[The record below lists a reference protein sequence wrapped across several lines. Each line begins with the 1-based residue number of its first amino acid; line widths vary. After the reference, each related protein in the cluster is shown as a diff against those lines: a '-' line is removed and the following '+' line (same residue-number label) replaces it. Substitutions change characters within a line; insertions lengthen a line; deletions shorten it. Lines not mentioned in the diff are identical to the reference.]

1 MMIDTQPY
9 LDEIRRLLIETL
21 WANPCDRS
29 ELWLSQLYPS
39 KSVAEVFS
47 YKLAGDPKDLIRES
61 YTWARNARYKRKPTL
76 VDVTRLRFYS
86 IPNRMYEDE
95 LRLTGEKHVDG
106 RANIIVR
113 PIAQVAATVA
123 SWAIL
128 DSSVLS
134 RDERNGWAKLMWQV
148 SGDSYGK

>member
-1 MMIDTQPY
+1 MIDTQPY

-47 YKLAGDPKDLIRES
+47 YKLVGDPRDLIRES

-123 SWAIL
+123 GWAIV

-134 RDERNGWAKLMWQV
+134 QDERNGWAKLMWQV